1 MLRSLHIENIAV
13 IRRAD
18 LELGHGFSVL
28 TGETGAGKSML
39 IDGINLL
46 LGNRVS
52 RELIRSGEEEA
63 RVSAVFEELP
73 PKVIERLSEMG
84 FSCPDGTLMLC
95 RTLRAD
101 GKSRTTLDGQT
112 ITQTVQREIARMLI
126 SIHGQNDNQKLVQ
139 KGAYLELLDAY
150 AHTEPQMETYRHA
163 YLRWKE
169 TAKKL
174 QEFSRDESEKL
185 RLREML
191 QYQIADIDA
200 LRLKENEEE
209 ALLRERDRLSNLEK
223 INRQIGICCRAL
235 RNGEKGDAYAL
246 VRRAQNALHALGGL
260 IPDTEVLA
268 ERLDAVAA
276 EIEDISALAEGYADD
291 DREDPTERID
301 RIEGRLDAISKLK
314 RKYGNSIAEILQFRS
329 RAAERLSRMED
340 ADETAA
346 KLEQELAANR
356 QETIAAAEVLSDARR
371 DAAGRIAGDVI
382 DTLQYLDMPKIRF
395 EIRVSRTE
403 PGETGADNAEF
414 LIAVNPG
421 EPLLPLE
428 KTASGGELSRIMLA
442 LRSVLNDRDGVD
454 TVIFDEIDTGI
465 SGKTSRKVGIKL
477 HASAGEGQVLC
488 VTHSAQIA
496 SLADTHYLIRK
507 TEHDGRA
514 ETEIRMLD
522 GEERVSEIAR
532 ILGGIRVTDAARD
545 AAREMIEEYRTEP
558 STGELL

>member
-1 MLRSLHIENIAV
+1 
-13 IRRAD
+13 
-18 LELGHGFSVL
+18 
-28 TGETGAGKSML
+28 
-39 IDGINLL
+39 
-46 LGNRVS
+46 
-52 RELIRSGEEEA
+52 
-63 RVSAVFEELP
+63 
-73 PKVIERLSEMG
+73 
-84 FSCPDGTLMLC
+84 
-95 RTLRAD
+95 
-101 GKSRTTLDGQT
+101 
-112 ITQTVQREIARMLI
+112 
-126 SIHGQNDNQKLVQ
+126 
-139 KGAYLELLDAY
+139 
-150 AHTEPQMETYRHA
+150 
-163 YLRWKE
+163 
-169 TAKKL
+169 
-174 QEFSRDESEKL
+174 
-185 RLREML
+185 
-191 QYQIADIDA
+191 
-200 LRLKENEEE
+200 
-209 ALLRERDRLSNLEK
+209 
-223 INRQIGICCRAL
+223 
-235 RNGEKGDAYAL
+235 
-246 VRRAQNALHALGGL
+246 
-260 IPDTEVLA
+260 
-268 ERLDAVAA
+268 
-276 EIEDISALAEGYADD
+276 
-291 DREDPTERID
+291 
-301 RIEGRLDAISKLK
+301 
-314 RKYGNSIAEILQFRS
+314 
-329 RAAERLSRMED
+329 MED